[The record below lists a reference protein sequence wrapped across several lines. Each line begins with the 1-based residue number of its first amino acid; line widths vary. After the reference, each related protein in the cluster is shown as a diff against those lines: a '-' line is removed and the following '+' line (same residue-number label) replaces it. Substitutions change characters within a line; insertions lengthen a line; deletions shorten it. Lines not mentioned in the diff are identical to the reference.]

1 MFLTTTKTSINT
13 IGALAE
19 TKKKA
24 VQVRDKLVAAG
35 EMREG
40 IDEKRE
46 QYRPVATRGAVMYF
60 TIVDLS
66 LVNVM
71 YQTSLD
77 QFQTLFTRYHKLCRL
92 FGTSLTVSLAYRS
105 VERATSYRVS
115 PLSPA
120 ITSAAQAP
128 MSFKRKGLPLTAS
141 DRHTYGWCCH
151 ERFCFCIQEVGK
163 SPCYVLLYTRLR
175 RPSMFVVIIA
185 HWTRVAHGV
194 GTPLQ
199 DCFRKSTALEPQR
212 TPDSCWSPSP

>member
-1 MFLTTTKTSINT
+1 MKK
-13 IGALAE
+13 GALAE

-77 QFQTLFTRYHKLCRL
+77 QFQTLFTRQ
-92 FGTSLTVSLAYRS
+92 RS
-105 VERATSYRVS
+105 YQQVFLKA
-115 PLSPA
+115 
-120 ITSAAQAP
+120 
-128 MSFKRKGLPLTAS
+128 
-141 DRHTYGWCCH
+141 
-151 ERFCFCIQEVGK
+151 
-163 SPCYVLLYTRLR
+163 
-175 RPSMFVVIIA
+175 
-185 HWTRVAHGV
+185 
-194 GTPLQ
+194 
-199 DCFRKSTALEPQR
+199 
-212 TPDSCWSPSP
+212 

>member
-1 MFLTTTKTSINT
+1 MVAKTTTTTTTTLTLFLLDST
-13 IGALAE
+13 GALAE

-77 QFQTLFTRYHKLCRL
+77 QFQTLFTRCTNLGL
-92 FGTSLTVSLAYRS
+92 
-105 VERATSYRVS
+105 
-115 PLSPA
+115 
-120 ITSAAQAP
+120 
-128 MSFKRKGLPLTAS
+128 MS
-141 DRHTYGWCCH
+141 
-151 ERFCFCIQEVGK
+151 
-163 SPCYVLLYTRLR
+163 
-175 RPSMFVVIIA
+175 
-185 HWTRVAHGV
+185 
-194 GTPLQ
+194 
-199 DCFRKSTALEPQR
+199 KST
-212 TPDSCWSPSP
+212 S

>member
-1 MFLTTTKTSINT
+1 MLSQLQKFKETLCFERRGQNTKPTLLTLTPTK
-13 IGALAE
+13 GALAE

-77 QFQTLFTRYHKLCRL
+77 QFQTLFTRCVLRPERGAMQCQDSLFRRL
-92 FGTSLTVSLAYRS
+92 HR
-105 VERATSYRVS
+105 ERE
-115 PLSPA
+115 L
-120 ITSAAQAP
+120 
-128 MSFKRKGLPLTAS
+128 
-141 DRHTYGWCCH
+141 
-151 ERFCFCIQEVGK
+151 
-163 SPCYVLLYTRLR
+163 
-175 RPSMFVVIIA
+175 
-185 HWTRVAHGV
+185 HG
-194 GTPLQ
+194 
-199 DCFRKSTALEPQR
+199 
-212 TPDSCWSPSP
+212 